1 MAISA
6 LSPCSPCP
14 LIGVRGW
21 LAIALLLLPSG
32 AAVLAEDDAPAD
44 DRLRVVYHINAD
56 DPDLHLNALRNLQNH
71 LSGAGGDTDSLEIKV
86 VLHGGGVRLL
96 EYAVDDPDLR
106 TTVDTLR
113 LQDVRFLVGG
123 NTLDSRGLSLDD
135 LYDVEPADR
144 VDSGITEL
152 MRLQQAGYTYI
163 KP

>member
-1 MAISA
+1 MITPAWWSRVVRCPGGA
-6 LSPCSPCP
+6 LVWVAVP
-14 LIGVRGW
+14 
-21 LAIALLLLPSG
+21 LLLLLMWTVVQADADLP
-32 AAVLAEDDAPAD
+32 AADH
-44 DRLRVVYHINAD
+44 LRVVYHINAD

-71 LSGAGGDTDSLEIKV
+71 LGGASTDSLEIKV

-113 LQDVRFLVGG
+113 LQDVRFLVCG
-123 NTLDSRGLSLDD
+123 NTLDSRGLSLED
-135 LYDVEPADR
+135 LYDAEPEDR

-152 MRLQQAGYTYI
+152 MRLQRAGYTYI

>member
-1 MAISA
+1 MYSPAFSPSATRSPTGVLAWLVIS
-6 LSPCSPCP
+6 L
-14 LIGVRGW
+14 
-21 LAIALLLLPSG
+21 ALLPVWSAALADEG
-32 AAVLAEDDAPAD
+32 AASAAE
-44 DRLRVVYHINAD
+44 RLRVVYHINAD

-71 LSGAGGDTDSLEIKV
+71 LGGTRAESLEIKV

-113 LQDVRFLVGG
+113 LQNVRFLVCG
-123 NTLDSRGLSLDD
+123 NTLDSRGLSLAD
-135 LYDVEPADR
+135 LHDVEPADR

-152 MRLQQAGYTYI
+152 MRLQRAGYTYI